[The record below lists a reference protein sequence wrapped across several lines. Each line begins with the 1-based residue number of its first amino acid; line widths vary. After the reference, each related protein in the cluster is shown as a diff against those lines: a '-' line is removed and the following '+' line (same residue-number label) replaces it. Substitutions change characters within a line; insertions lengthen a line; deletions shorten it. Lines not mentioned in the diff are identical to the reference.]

1 MINIIIGNVIMFIS
15 SVLMMIAGLPE
26 SKKTCIILQTVQ
38 IFGMSIG
45 NLFLGSFPGFFV
57 NCFSGIRNIFAYKD
71 KLKLPIKLLVIF
83 LSIVVSLA
91 FNNIGFFVI
100 FPILSII
107 TFTLGVD
114 TKNVVIFKWLI
125 ILGNVFWLIHDVHVM
140 SYVAVVFDILGTI
153 TNLIGIVRIKKSKRE
168 VV

>member
-1 MINIIIGNVIMFIS
+1 MVNIIIGNVIMFIS
-15 SVLMMIAGLPE
+15 SVLMMIAGLPKN
-26 SKKTCIILQTVQ
+26 KKTCITLQTIQ

-83 LSIVVSLA
+83 LSIAVSLI

-107 TFTLGVD
+107 TFTFVAD
-114 TKNVVIFKWLI
+114 TKNVVLFKWII
-125 ILGNVFWLIHDVHVM
+125 ILGNVFWLIHDIHIM
-140 SYVAVVFDILGTI
+140 SYAAVVFDILGTI
-153 TNLIGIVRIKKSKRE
+153 TNLIGIIRIKKSKRE

>member
-1 MINIIIGNVIMFIS
+1 MINIIIGNIIMFIS
-15 SVLMMIAGLPE
+15 SVLMMIAGLPK
-26 SKKTCIILQTVQ
+26 SKKTCIILQTIQ

-45 NLFLGSFPGFFV
+45 NLFLGSLPGFFV

-83 LSIVVSLA
+83 LSIAISLT

-107 TFTLGVD
+107 TFTFVVD
-114 TKNVVIFKWLI
+114 TKNVVLFKWII
-125 ILGNVFWLIHDVHVM
+125 ILGNIFWLIHDVYAM
-140 SYVAVVFDILGTI
+140 SYVAAVFDILGTI
-153 TNLIGIVRIKKSKRE
+153 TNLIGIIRIKKRKRE

>member
-1 MINIIIGNVIMFIS
+1 MVNIIIGNVIMFVS
-15 SVLMMIAGLPE
+15 SVLMMIAGLPK
-26 SKKTCIILQTVQ
+26 SKKTCIILQTIQ

-57 NCFSGIRNIFAYKD
+57 NCCSGIRNIFAYKD

-83 LSIVVSLA
+83 LSIVISLA

-114 TKNVVIFKWLI
+114 TKNVVLFKWLI
-125 ILGNVFWLIHDVHVM
+125 ILGNVFWLIHDIHVM
-140 SYVAVVFDILGTI
+140 SYVAVIFDILGII
-153 TNLIGIVRIKKSKRE
+153 TNLIGIIRIKKSKRE
-168 VV
+168 VG

>member
-1 MINIIIGNVIMFIS
+1 MFIS
-15 SVLMMIAGLPE
+15 SVLMMIAGLPK
-26 SKKTCIILQTVQ
+26 SKKNCIILQTIH

-57 NCFSGIRNIFAYKD
+57 NCCSGIRNIFAYKD

-83 LSIVVSLA
+83 LSIAVSLI

-107 TFTLGVD
+107 SFTLVVD
-114 TKNVVIFKWLI
+114 TKNVVFFKWI
-125 ILGNVFWLIHDVHVM
+125 VILCNMFWLIHDIHVM
-140 SYVAVVFDILGTI
+140 SYTAVVFDILGTI
-153 TNLIGIVRIKKSKRE
+153 TNLIGIIRIKKSKRE